1 MIESR
6 ESEQGANACQ
16 AQSTK
21 KKPYQKPAVRHER
34 VFETTALTCGKVQ
47 ATQGQCVHNRKNS

>member
-6 ESEQGANACQ
+6 ESEHGVAVSQ
-16 AQSTK
+16 AQSTR

-34 VFETTALTCGKVQ
+34 VFETTALTCGKTQ
-47 ATQGQCVHNRKNS
+47 PTQGQCVHNRKNS